1 MVVQQMS
8 PADFYHTNYVILI
21 IPLQLNFSIMRTTFP
36 THQSRNNTSDKLVK
50 LIQGKGYLE
59 IMMYLL
65 AVAASAVILFA

>member
-1 MVVQQMS
+1 MS
-8 PADFYHTNYVILI
+8 PADFCHTNYVILT
-21 IPLQLNFSIMRTTFP
+21 IPLQLNFFIMRTTFP
-36 THQSRNNTSDKLVK
+36 THQSRNNTNEKLVK